1 MFCLHKIQQDLHLWP
16 KLNFHLL
23 LNKGQQDFPCILR
36 RGQLGISADYF
47 SGIQDLTFLLELE
60 EVLQNNLEQIVTDLS
75 ASIFRV
81 DQDNDQV
88 QQSLPLFGW
97 ALLLPSLGLLE
108 FFNQDIHDQSLL
120 HVVRLGANSK
130 YTFKILHDF
139 ILLVEGHE
147 HVVGEELGRP
157 LFESLHVF
165 NFVVFQK
172 HYQLRINANEPTG
185 SVHDEL
191 NLWKHLF
198 INLFFLNSSQ
208 KC

>member
-1 MFCLHKIQQDLHLWP
+1 MPLLGWLHE
-16 KLNFHLL
+16 
-23 LNKGQQDFPCILR
+23 
-36 RGQLGISADYF
+36 
-47 SGIQDLTFLLELE
+47 LT
-60 EVLQNNLEQIVTDLS
+60 
-75 ASIFRV
+75 
-81 DQDNDQV
+81 
-88 QQSLPLFGW
+88 
-97 ALLLPSLGLLE
+97 SLGYLE

-120 HVVRLGANSK
+120 HVVSLGANSK
-130 YTFKILHDF
+130 YTFKILQHF

-147 HVVGEELGRP
+147 HVVGEELSRP
-157 LFESLHVF
+157 LFESFHVF

-198 INLFFLNSSQ
+198 INLVFLNSSQ